1 MEGRCPI
8 RRFDR
13 YHIWQ
18 PNEVMKHLFRK
29 FAAWAS
35 RPTANPGTASKPD
48 DEVVKLLRSIDK
60 RLATLESCVRKGI
73 AHKPNTNHIVTGR
86 WSD

>member
-1 MEGRCPI
+1 
-8 RRFDR
+8 
-13 YHIWQ
+13 
-18 PNEVMKHLFRK
+18 MKHLFRK